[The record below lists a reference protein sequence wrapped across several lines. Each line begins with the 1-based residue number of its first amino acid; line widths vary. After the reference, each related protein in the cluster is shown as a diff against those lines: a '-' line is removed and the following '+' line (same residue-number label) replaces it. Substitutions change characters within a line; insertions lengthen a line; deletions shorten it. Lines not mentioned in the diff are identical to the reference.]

1 MTQKNNTA
9 PKSLEETH
17 ASRISRDELLYE
29 LAETCVYSGITPMR
43 ALSEKFQEAMK
54 SDDFVFYLSGSSFT
68 AASANPLH
76 FAMQKIAKVA
86 YGLNHRLLI
95 GSAYHKGVEFGYNR
109 KRIDG
114 ELPRLGLCVRE
125 IVSYIHKEYEK
136 MNADEKQEYTK
147 TDLIKEATRLLKVYY
162 KGPMQDNVPYLVE
175 AFTCMQV
182 PEYML
187 ANPERNAKKIFLT
200 GAADVIFDTE
210 NGMVLSD
217 NKTSA
222 KRISGKVDMDEKL
235 TEYLSERTEKER
247 ELKAL
252 QKQIEKFAHAAEKLA
267 ELVKDHTA
275 VSAQLDEV
283 LAYNAANP
291 DKKPKAHKALTNKVE
306 RLLGEVEKWEGHERT
321 LAENKAKAEELE
333 HDLEDLETLIEPLQ
347 KVYDEAKAQA
357 DLAEAKKMHG
367 QQLAFYALLI
377 MITYKVKIDRVRIE
391 NMVKSK
397 TPELQV
403 FEWELDQYTLQIA
416 EEEIRSNIA
425 LVEMVLNGVD
435 PMVIFRQNVTSY
447 IGSETNEFV
456 FELEEAV
463 RLKLEEQQGDMTAM
477 AA

>member
-1 MTQKNNTA
+1 MTQKNNA

-17 ASRISRDELLYE
+17 ASRIGRDELLYE
-29 LAETCVYSGITPMR
+29 LAETCVALGITPQR
-43 ALSEKFQEAMK
+43 ALSEKFREAMK

-86 YGLNHRLLI
+86 YGLNHRLLL

-109 KRIDG
+109 KRLDG
-114 ELPRLGLCVRE
+114 KLPRLGLCHRE
-125 IVSYIHKEYEK
+125 IVSYIRKEYEK
-136 MNADEKQEYTK
+136 MSADEQEYTK
-147 TDLIKEATRLLKVYY
+147 TDLIKEAIRLFKVYF
-162 KGPMQDNVPYLVE
+162 KGPMQANVPYLVE

-187 ANPERNAKKIFLT
+187 ANPERNARKIFLT

-222 KRISGKVDMDEKL
+222 KRISGKVEIDEKL
-235 TEYLSERTEKER
+235 TEYLSERKDKER

-252 QKQIEKFAHAAEKLA
+252 RKQIEKFAHAAQKVA

-291 DKKPKAHKALTNKVE
+291 GKKPKAHKALANKVE
-306 RLLGEVEKWEGHERT
+306 RLLGEVEKWEGHERA
-321 LAENKAKAEELE
+321 LNENTAKAEELE

-391 NMVKSK
+391 NVVKTQ
-397 TPELQV
+397 TPEIQV

-425 LVEMVLNGVD
+425 LVEMALNGVD
-435 PMVIFRQNVTSY
+435 PMVIFRQNTTSY

-463 RLKLEEQQGDMTAM
+463 RLKLEERKNTS
-477 AA
+477 AAIAA